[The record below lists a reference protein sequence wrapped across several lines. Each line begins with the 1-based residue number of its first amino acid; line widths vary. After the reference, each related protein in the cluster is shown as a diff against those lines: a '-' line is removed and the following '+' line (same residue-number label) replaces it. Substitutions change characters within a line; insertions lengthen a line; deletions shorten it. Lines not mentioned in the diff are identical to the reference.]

1 MALYAGIDCG
11 TQGTR
16 VVIVESERVTI
27 VGEGSAPHRLQ
38 SGADGAREQH
48 ASDWI
53 DALVTAFH
61 QAASDAAIDTQQIT
75 ALSLSGQQHGL
86 VALDEAGAVLHPVKL
101 WCVAARLS

>member
-16 VVIVESERVTI
+16 VVIVESERGTI

-61 QAASDAAIDTQQIT
+61 QALIHSRLLRSASPASST
-75 ALSLSGQQHGL
+75 ALWRWMKP
-86 VALDEAGAVLHPVKL
+86 ER
-101 WCVAARLS
+101 CCIR